1 MHILD
6 CCQFS
11 DIHISQGS
19 VATHLRCGGIF
30 KYEFVA
36 NLQVSLS
43 VKEFRKSVN
52 IWESYGQKF
61 SVLFFF

>member
-1 MHILD
+1 LLPV
-6 CCQFS
+6 S

-19 VATHLRCGGIF
+19 VATYLRCGGIF

-36 NLQVSLS
+36 NLPVSLS
-43 VKEFRKSVN
+43 VKELRKSVN
-52 IWESYGQKF
+52 IWGSYGQKF